1 MNAPVSRAN
10 TVALTAAGGRG
21 AIPAVM
27 TPEPP
32 PAAVA
37 PGEAAGPGVTAELG
51 AAAGPDV
58 TTGPGVAAG
67 PGGMAGPARLAGAGR
82 AGIPMTMMPATMNA
96 IPAMAT
102 GPGRSPR
109 MAMPASAAS
118 RAPVP
123 RPIG

>member
-37 PGEAAGPGVTAELG
+37 PGETAELG